1 MCQWDCLIDAP
12 GHERI
17 DRRRMRWTRDGE
29 WRPPRDATT
38 KDEVARALPDMRV
51 FSENQTGV
59 CGRDGE
65 LDDWGADWEKRK
77 KKKK

>member
-1 MCQWDCLIDAP
+1 
-12 GHERI
+12 
-17 DRRRMRWTRDGE
+17 
-29 WRPPRDATT
+29 
-38 KDEVARALPDMRV
+38 MRV